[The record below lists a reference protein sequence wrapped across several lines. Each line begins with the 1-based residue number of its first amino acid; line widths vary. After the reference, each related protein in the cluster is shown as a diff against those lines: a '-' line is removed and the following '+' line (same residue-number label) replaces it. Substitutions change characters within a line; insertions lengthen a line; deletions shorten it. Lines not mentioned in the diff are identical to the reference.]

1 MAINN
6 NNLKDRATIYSVAKR
21 AGVSLATVSRVI
33 NGKDNVTEK
42 TKIKV
47 QEAIKDLGYR
57 PSALARGLATNKSTN
72 IGIVLPGVNYIY
84 ICNMLAGM
92 TDIAKIY
99 GYQTTLFVARRTKED
114 AQAVIEKLVSSHVD
128 GAVIFDDELDI
139 DEIKYLQNYNIPLV
153 VIGHDMQGENLAS
166 ITLDYSSAITDYLKS
181 YYANNKDCNVHYV
194 DVSMAGNMMDDVRD
208 NIIQFAA
215 DLGKNVSLIH
225 SEDSY
230 QRIYSDM
237 KVYFESESNRK
248 GLFICPRDSL
258 ACAVI
263 NAAREANV
271 DIPNDIEV
279 ISVVGTKYSYI
290 VRPQVT
296 SVDIDLFEVGSIAVR
311 MLTKLLKGELAD
323 KNKVFKFNS
332 KLVKRGS
339 TKND

>member
-1 MAINN
+1 MSIN

-99 GYQTTLFVARRTKED
+99 GYQTTLFVARRSKED
-114 AQAVIEKLVSSHVD
+114 TQQTIEKLVSSHVD
-128 GAVIFDDELDI
+128 GAIIFDDELDVE
-139 DEIKYLQNYNIPLV
+139 EIKYIQNYNIPLV
-153 VIGHDMQGENLAS
+153 VIGHEMKNENLAS
-166 ITLDYSSAITDYLKS
+166 IVMDYSNPLNNLLKE
-181 YYANNKDCNVHYV
+181 YYAKPNCGDVHYV

-208 NIIQFAA
+208 NMIHFARE
-215 DLGKNVSLIH
+215 LGKQVSLVH

-230 QRIYSDM
+230 QRIYADM
-237 KVYFESESNRK
+237 KVYFESPSNRK

-263 NAAREANV
+263 NSALEANV
-271 DIPNDIEV
+271 NIPEDIEV
-279 ISVVGTKYSYI
+279 VSVVGTKYSYI

-296 SVDIDLFEVGSIAVR
+296 SFDIDLFEVGSIAVR
-311 MLTKLLKGELAD
+311 MLTKLLKGELED
-323 KNKVFKFNS
+323 KNKIFKFNA

-339 TKND
+339 TSNN